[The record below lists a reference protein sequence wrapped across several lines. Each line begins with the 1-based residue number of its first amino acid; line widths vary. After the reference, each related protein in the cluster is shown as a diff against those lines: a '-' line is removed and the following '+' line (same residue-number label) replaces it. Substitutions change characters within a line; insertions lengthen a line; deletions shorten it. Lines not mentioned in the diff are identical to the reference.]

1 MSKYLD
7 FSEKARLGIKQG
19 VHILSRAVKS
29 TLGPRG
35 RNVILEKE
43 YGEYHSTKDGV
54 TVAKEIEL
62 EDTVKNAGAQ
72 IVKEVAQ
79 QTNDEVGDGTTTA
92 TVLAS
97 KIITE
102 GFKAI
107 ESGAHPIELKKGIDI
122 TVKNIARSLEQSSKD
137 VSTADEIKNIATI
150 SANNDSEIGLLI
162 SEAIDKVGREGVV
175 TVEESQTGDTRLEI
189 VEGMQF
195 ESKYLSPYFITNNT
209 DMQVELENPWILL
222 YDKKITSIKDIVKV
236 LEAAIQQDKP
246 LLIIAEDIDGEAL
259 AGLIVNKIRGT
270 LKVAAVKAPGFGDRR
285 NQNLEDIASL
295 TGGQVVSYH
304 RGMRLDKITPEV
316 YGTAVRVTI
325 NNKNTTIVDGAG
337 TTEEIGE
344 RVNQIKYDIDNAS
357 SNYDKEQNQER
368 LAKLAGGVAIL
379 RIGAESEIE
388 MKEKKDRVED
398 ALNATRAALDEGIV
412 SGGGMILRWI
422 VDNPTAEIKVKTEN
436 SDQKLGVEI
445 VKEACREPFNC
456 IMENSGFTPEVIWK
470 EVRDKMAS
478 EYAED
483 DKYDTSWGYDA
494 IKEEVVD
501 MFEAGIIDPAKVTRV
516 ALEKA
521 ASVAA
526 TLLTTECVITKKP
539 EENKESPM
547 MGGGFGIG

>member
-19 VHILSRAVKS
+19 VNILSRAVKS

-107 ESGAHPIELKKGIDI
+107 ESGAHPIELKKGIDS
-122 TVKNIARSLEQSSKD
+122 TVKNIVRALEQSSKD

-209 DMQVELENPWILL
+209 DMQV
-222 YDKKITSIKDIVKV
+222 
-236 LEAAIQQDKP
+236 
-246 LLIIAEDIDGEAL
+246 
-259 AGLIVNKIRGT
+259 
-270 LKVAAVKAPGFGDRR
+270 
-285 NQNLEDIASL
+285 
-295 TGGQVVSYH
+295 
-304 RGMRLDKITPEV
+304 
-316 YGTAVRVTI
+316 
-325 NNKNTTIVDGAG
+325 
-337 TTEEIGE
+337 
-344 RVNQIKYDIDNAS
+344 
-357 SNYDKEQNQER
+357 
-368 LAKLAGGVAIL
+368 
-379 RIGAESEIE
+379 
-388 MKEKKDRVED
+388 
-398 ALNATRAALDEGIV
+398 
-412 SGGGMILRWI
+412 
-422 VDNPTAEIKVKTEN
+422 
-436 SDQKLGVEI
+436 
-445 VKEACREPFNC
+445 
-456 IMENSGFTPEVIWK
+456 
-470 EVRDKMAS
+470 
-478 EYAED
+478 
-483 DKYDTSWGYDA
+483 
-494 IKEEVVD
+494 
-501 MFEAGIIDPAKVTRV
+501 
-516 ALEKA
+516 
-521 ASVAA
+521 
-526 TLLTTECVITKKP
+526 
-539 EENKESPM
+539 
-547 MGGGFGIG
+547 